1 MYAIIAAGGRQYRV
15 SQGDVIYIDKVNQEA
30 DSAISFDVLMIGGDG
45 DVKVGNPVLAG
56 AKVEGKVL
64 AQVKGEKITV
74 YKYKSK
80 KPEDRPPSAV
90 HQGGNHRDQ
99 GVMISATLYR
109 GKDGLTACRIT
120 GHSGQA
126 EAGRDIVCAAV
137 SILGCTCVNA
147 LESVCGIIPLVTE
160 NEEGLLAFQLPEITP
175 EENAKAQILMG
186 ALKQG
191 LTDLADAYPRNVTL
205 TIQSLSH

>member
-1 MYAIIAAGGRQYRV
+1 
-15 SQGDVIYIDKVNQEA
+15 
-30 DSAISFDVLMIGGDG
+30 
-45 DVKVGNPVLAG
+45 
-56 AKVEGKVL
+56 
-64 AQVKGEKITV
+64 
-74 YKYKSK
+74 
-80 KPEDRPPSAV
+80 
-90 HQGGNHRDQ
+90 
-99 GVMISATLYR
+99 MISAILYQ
-109 GKDGLTACRIT
+109 GTDGLTACRIT

-147 LESVCGIIPLVTE
+147 MESVCGLIPLITE
-160 NEEGLLAFQLPEITP
+160 NEDGVLAFQLPEMTP
-175 EENAKAQILMG
+175 EENARAQILMG

>member
-1 MYAIIAAGGRQYRV
+1 
-15 SQGDVIYIDKVNQEA
+15 
-30 DSAISFDVLMIGGDG
+30 
-45 DVKVGNPVLAG
+45 
-56 AKVEGKVL
+56 
-64 AQVKGEKITV
+64 
-74 YKYKSK
+74 
-80 KPEDRPPSAV
+80 
-90 HQGGNHRDQ
+90 
-99 GVMISATLYR
+99 MISATLYR

-160 NEEGLLAFQLPEITP
+160 NDAGVLSFQLPEINP
-175 EENAKAQILMG
+175 EENEKAQILMG

-205 TIQSLSH
+205 TIEPLSH

>member
-1 MYAIIAAGGRQYRV
+1 
-15 SQGDVIYIDKVNQEA
+15 
-30 DSAISFDVLMIGGDG
+30 
-45 DVKVGNPVLAG
+45 
-56 AKVEGKVL
+56 
-64 AQVKGEKITV
+64 
-74 YKYKSK
+74 
-80 KPEDRPPSAV
+80 
-90 HQGGNHRDQ
+90 
-99 GVMISATLYR
+99 MISATLYR

-160 NEEGLLAFQLPEITP
+160 NEEGMLAFQLPEITP

>member
-1 MYAIIAAGGRQYRV
+1 
-15 SQGDVIYIDKVNQEA
+15 
-30 DSAISFDVLMIGGDG
+30 
-45 DVKVGNPVLAG
+45 
-56 AKVEGKVL
+56 
-64 AQVKGEKITV
+64 
-74 YKYKSK
+74 
-80 KPEDRPPSAV
+80 
-90 HQGGNHRDQ
+90 
-99 GVMISATLYR
+99 MISAVLYQGR
-109 GKDGLTACRIT
+109 DGLDACRIT

-126 EAGRDIVCAAV
+126 ESGRDIVCAAV

-147 LESVCGIIPLVTE
+147 MESVCGIIPLVTE

-205 TIQSLSH
+205 TIEPLSH

>member
-1 MYAIIAAGGRQYRV
+1 
-15 SQGDVIYIDKVNQEA
+15 
-30 DSAISFDVLMIGGDG
+30 
-45 DVKVGNPVLAG
+45 
-56 AKVEGKVL
+56 
-64 AQVKGEKITV
+64 
-74 YKYKSK
+74 
-80 KPEDRPPSAV
+80 
-90 HQGGNHRDQ
+90 
-99 GVMISATLYR
+99 MISATLYL
-109 GKDGLTACRIT
+109 GEDGYTACRIT

-160 NEEGLLAFQLPEITP
+160 NDAGVLSFQLPEISP

>member
-1 MYAIIAAGGRQYRV
+1 
-15 SQGDVIYIDKVNQEA
+15 
-30 DSAISFDVLMIGGDG
+30 
-45 DVKVGNPVLAG
+45 
-56 AKVEGKVL
+56 
-64 AQVKGEKITV
+64 
-74 YKYKSK
+74 
-80 KPEDRPPSAV
+80 
-90 HQGGNHRDQ
+90 
-99 GVMISATLYR
+99 MISAILYQ
-109 GKDGLTACRIT
+109 GKDGYTACRIT

-147 LESVCGIIPLVTE
+147 MESVCGLIPEVTE
-160 NEEGLLAFQLPEITP
+160 NEDGVLAFRLPAMNP

-191 LTDLADAYPRNVTL
+191 LTDLADSYPRNVTL

>member
-1 MYAIIAAGGRQYRV
+1 
-15 SQGDVIYIDKVNQEA
+15 
-30 DSAISFDVLMIGGDG
+30 
-45 DVKVGNPVLAG
+45 
-56 AKVEGKVL
+56 
-64 AQVKGEKITV
+64 
-74 YKYKSK
+74 
-80 KPEDRPPSAV
+80 
-90 HQGGNHRDQ
+90 
-99 GVMISATLYR
+99 MISAILYQ
-109 GKDGLTACRIT
+109 GTDGLTACRIT

>member
-1 MYAIIAAGGRQYRV
+1 
-15 SQGDVIYIDKVNQEA
+15 
-30 DSAISFDVLMIGGDG
+30 
-45 DVKVGNPVLAG
+45 
-56 AKVEGKVL
+56 
-64 AQVKGEKITV
+64 
-74 YKYKSK
+74 
-80 KPEDRPPSAV
+80 
-90 HQGGNHRDQ
+90 
-99 GVMISATLYR
+99 MISATLYQ
-109 GKDGLTACRIT
+109 GEDGYTACRIT

-160 NEEGLLAFQLPEITP
+160 NEAGVLSFQLPEINP

>member
-80 KPEDRPPSAV
+80 KDSSRKI
-90 HQGGNHRDQ
+90 GHRQ
-99 GVMISATLYR
+99 PLYR